1 MTRSVN
7 TAICSAIVFHSHER
21 RMTDPT
27 GRSFL
32 SYKRSRRDE
41 AALLIQAQHDHG
53 IPTWQ
58 DVHDLATVPTEDEL
72 RRVLA
77 DPAMASAVIFIT
89 PEVENS
95 VVIREVEVPK
105 IVQRAEARDG
115 FFVVPVAAGGLD
127 FASASEATSNHLSAQ
142 NLADWNMHK
151 VSAAAILPAHAAEIA
166 HRVLTQQFA
175 AIHRYLPQ
183 AEPFRVGLFA
193 RQPPPF
199 ELGTAL
205 VLDWSARFTEKE
217 ATPESWRDTLL
228 PALDRIAKAIRQHA
242 PGREVEAFGL
252 PTLPAAAALG
262 CAFLSTSGLRAS
274 WRQIAPGRDPQL
286 WSLSQPKED
295 SGFKPQITS
304 KEPTARD
311 IAILVSIADNTE
323 PLFAAYQKSLPPLRA
338 LVHIA
343 RPGAYPHIIR
353 TPGEATDVA
362 LAVQDG
368 MRAARREY
376 GNIGTAHLF
385 MAAPAGLAM
394 LIGQLLNTFGSVQ
407 TYEHVTVDGSGQYR
421 PAALLRPSA

>member
-1 MTRSVN
+1 
-7 TAICSAIVFHSHER
+7 
-21 RMTDPT
+21 MTDPT

-41 AALLIQAQHDHG
+41 AALLIQAQRDHG

-77 DPAMASAVIFIT
+77 DPSMASAVIFIT
-89 PEVENS
+89 PEVETS

-115 FFVVPVAAGGLD
+115 FFVVAVAAGGLD
-127 FASASEATSNHLSAQ
+127 FAKASEATSNHLSAQ

-151 VSAAAILPAHAAEIA
+151 VPAAVILPAQAAEIA
-166 HRVLTQQFA
+166 HRVLTQRLA
-175 AIHRYLPQ
+175 AIHSYLPQ
-183 AEPFRVGLFA
+183 GEPLRLGLFA

-199 ELGTAL
+199 ALGTAL
-205 VLDWSARFTEKE
+205 ALDWSARFTDKE
-217 ATPESWRDTLL
+217 ATPETWRDALL

-242 PGREVEAFGL
+242 PGRDVEAFGL

-262 CAFLSTSGLRAS
+262 CAFLATSGLRAS
-274 WRQIAPGRDPQL
+274 WRQIAPGRDPQI
-286 WSLSQPKED
+286 WALSQPKED
-295 SGFKPQITS
+295 SGFTPQITS

-311 IAILVSIADNTE
+311 IAILVSVADNAE
-323 PLFAAYQKSLPPLRA
+323 PLFAASQKSLPPLRA
-338 LVHIA
+338 LVHVA
-343 RPGAYPHIIR
+343 KTGSYPHIIR

-385 MAAPAGLAM
+385 VAAPAGLAM
-394 LIGQLLNTFGSVQ
+394 LIGQLLNTFGSIQ

-421 PAALLRPSA
+421 PAALLRPNA